1 MTLADRIAAARGDS
15 QPDLVLK
22 NATLINVLT
31 GEIYPTDIVIH
42 EGYIVALA
50 GGYVGKVNVDLGG
63 SYVCPGFIDAHV
75 HIESSLCTPPEFAR
89 VLAAHGVTS
98 AVTDPHEIANVYG
111 VDGIRYMLEKAKGAP
126 INLFVMASSC
136 VPATTMETNG
146 AAVEA
151 VDLAPLL
158 DNPWVLGLAEMMNYP
173 GVIYR
178 DEGILDKLDLF
189 SGRVLDGHSPSVTG
203 RELQAYAAA
212 GIMSDHECTTPEEAL
227 EKMRLG
233 LTLFIREGTTTRN
246 LLPLLPVIN
255 DDTWPR
261 ICFCTDDRQPASL
274 MDEGSIDFMVRTA
287 IANGIDP
294 MTAIRIATIN
304 TANYF
309 RLYDRGAV
317 APGRRADLV
326 VFSSMNDLHADRVYR
341 DGVLIAQDGEC
352 IAPFAEPRPYAI
364 RASMNVK
371 PGLLDFCI
379 PARGEQIRVI
389 GAIGDQVVTGH
400 RLMPA
405 NVEGGEAVVDLE
417 RDLLKIATIERHH
430 ASGKIGLGFITGF
443 GLQRGAIAGSVGHD
457 HHNLIV
463 IGADDASMAHAAQ
476 IVIDMGGGLAA
487 VDDNRVLGTLA
498 LPVAG
503 LMTDTPMDEVRQRYD
518 ALIAAAQS
526 LGSTMPDPFM
536 AMSFMGLEVI
546 PSLKLTDL
554 GLVDVEAFQLVDLF
568 VEDGAHD

>member
-1 MTLADRIAAARGDS
+1 MTLADRIAAARGDV

-31 GEIYPTDIVIH
+31 GDIYPTDIVIH

-50 GGYVGKVNVDLGG
+50 GGYVGVDHVDLGG
-63 SYVCPGFIDAHV
+63 RYVCPGFIDAHV

-89 VLAAHGVTS
+89 VLAAHGVTT

-111 VDGIRYMLEKAKGAP
+111 VDGIRYMLDKADGAP

-151 VDLAPLL
+151 ADLAPLL
-158 DNPWVLGLAEMMNYP
+158 SDPRVLGLAEMMNYP
-173 GVIYR
+173 GVIHR

-189 SGRVLDGHSPSVTG
+189 DGRVLDGHSPSVTG
-203 RELQAYAAA
+203 RDLQAYAAA
-212 GIMSDHECTTPEEAL
+212 GVMSDHECTTPEEAL
-227 EKMRLG
+227 EKLRLG
-233 LTLFIREGTTTRN
+233 MMLFIREGTTTRN

-287 IANGIDP
+287 IAHGVDP

-304 TANYF
+304 TAHYF

-326 VFSSMNDLHADRVYR
+326 VFSSMNDLRPDYVYR
-341 DGVLIAQDGEC
+341 DGKLIAQDGEC
-352 IAPFAEPRPYAI
+352 VADFAAPRLQPARP
-364 RASMNVK
+364 SMNVK
-371 PGLLDFCI
+371 PGLLDFRI
-379 PARGEQIRVI
+379 PARGTSVRVI
-389 GAIGDQVVTGH
+389 GAVGDQVVTEH
-400 RLMPA
+400 R
-405 NVEGGEAVVDLE
+405 VETARVADGEAVVDLE

-430 ASGKIGLGFITGF
+430 ASGTIGLGFISGF
-443 GLQRGAIAGSVGHD
+443 GLKRGAIAGSVGHD

-487 VDDNRVLGTLA
+487 VADNRVLGTLA

-503 LMTDTPMDEVRQRYD
+503 LMTDAPMPEVRQRYD

-546 PSLKLTDL
+546 PSLKLTDM
-554 GLVDVEAFQLVDLF
+554 GLVDVEAFQRVDLF
-568 VEDGAHD
+568 VEDAAYE

>member
-1 MTLADRIAAARGDS
+1 MTLAGRIAAAHGDS
-15 QPDLVLK
+15 QPDLVLH
-22 NATLINVLT
+22 NATLVNVLT
-31 GEIYPTDIVIH
+31 GEIYPADIVIH

-50 GGYVGKVNVDLGG
+50 DGYTGRENVDLGG

-89 VLAAHGVTS
+89 ALAAHGVTT
-98 AVTDPHEIANVYG
+98 AITDPHEISNVYG
-111 VDGIRYMLEKAKGAP
+111 ADGIRYMLEKAKGAP
-126 INLFVMASSC
+126 VDLFVMASSC
-136 VPATTMETNG
+136 VPATHMETSG
-146 AAVEA
+146 AAIEA
-151 VDLAPLL
+151 ADLAPLL

-173 GVIYR
+173 GVIHR
-178 DEGILDKLDLF
+178 DEGILDKLETF
-189 SGRVLDGHSPSVTG
+189 SGRVIDGHIPAVTG
-203 RELQAYAAA
+203 RDLQAYVAA

-227 EKMRLG
+227 EKLRLG
-233 LTLFIREGTTTRN
+233 MMLLIREGTATRN
-246 LLPLLPVIN
+246 LLPLLPIIN

-274 MDEGSIDFMVRTA
+274 MDEGSIDFMVRQA
-287 IANGIDP
+287 IAHGIDP

-317 APGRRADLV
+317 VPGRRADLV
-326 VFSSMNDLHADRVYR
+326 VFSSLNDLRVDRVYR
-341 DGVLIAQDGEC
+341 KGVLIAEDGVC
-352 IAPFAEPRPYAI
+352 IAPPAPPRAVANRP
-364 RASMNVK
+364 SMNVK
-371 PGLLDFCI
+371 PGALDFRI
-379 PARGEQIRVI
+379 PARGERIRVI
-389 GAIGDQVVTGH
+389 GAPPDQVVTEH
-400 RLMPA
+400 RIERA
-405 NVEGGEAVVDLE
+405 TIVSGEAVADVS

-430 ASGKIGLGFITGF
+430 ASGQIGLGFITGF

-476 IVIDMGGGLAA
+476 VVIGMGGGLAV
-487 VDDNRVLGTLA
+487 VDGDRTLGILP

-503 LMTDTPMDEVRQRYD
+503 LMTDAPMDTVRRDYD
-518 ALIAAAQS
+518 ALIMAARS
-526 LGSTMPDPFM
+526 LGSDMPDPFM
-536 AMSFMGLEVI
+536 TMSFMGLEVI

-568 VEDGAHD
+568 TEG

>member
-1 MTLADRIAAARGDS
+1 MTLADRIAAAHGDS
-15 QPDLVLK
+15 QPDLVLH
-22 NATLINVLT
+22 NATLVNVLT

-50 GGYVGKVNVDLGG
+50 GGYRGRENVDLGG

-89 VLAAHGVTS
+89 MLAAHGVTT
-98 AVTDPHEIANVYG
+98 AVTDPHEISNVYG

-126 INLFVMASSC
+126 IDLFVMASSC
-136 VPATTMETNG
+136 VPATHMETNG

-151 VDLAPLL
+151 DDLAPLL
-158 DNPWVLGLAEMMNYP
+158 SNPWVLGLAEMMNYP
-173 GVIYR
+173 GVIFR

-189 SGRVLDGHSPSVTG
+189 AGRVLDGHSPSVTG

-212 GIMSDHECTTPEEAL
+212 GIMSDHECTTPGEAL
-227 EKMRLG
+227 EKLRLG

-287 IANGIDP
+287 IAHGIDP

-317 APGRRADLV
+317 VPGRRADLV
-326 VFSSMNDLHADRVYR
+326 VFSSLNDLYADCVYR
-341 DGVLIAQDGEC
+341 GGVLIAQDGEC
-352 IAPFAEPRPYAI
+352 VAEFSHARPSAA
-364 RASMNVK
+364 RPSMNVK
-371 PGLLDFCI
+371 PGLLDFGI

-400 RLMPA
+400 YILPA
-405 NVEGGEAVVDLE
+405 RIVDGEAVVDLE

-430 ASGKIGLGFITGF
+430 ASGTIGLGFINGF
-443 GLQRGAIAGSVGHD
+443 GLKRGAIAGSVGHD

-463 IGADDASMAHAAQ
+463 IGADDANMAHAAQ
-476 IVIDMGGGLAA
+476 VVIDMGGGLAA
-487 VDDNRVLGTLA
+487 VADGRVLGTLA

-503 LMTDTPMDEVRQRYD
+503 LMTDAPMDEVRGRYD

-526 LGSTMPDPFM
+526 LGSSMPDPFM

-568 VEDGAHD
+568 VAEGAR

>member
-1 MTLADRIAAARGDS
+1 MTLADRIAAARGDV

-42 EGYIVALA
+42 DGYIVALA
-50 GGYVGKVNVDLGG
+50 VGYVGVDNVDLGG

-89 VLAAHGVTS
+89 VLAAHGVTT

-111 VDGIRYMLEKAKGAP
+111 VDGIRYMLDKAEGAP

-136 VPATTMETNG
+136 VPATAMETNG

-151 VDLAPLL
+151 AELAPLL
-158 DNPWVLGLAEMMNYP
+158 GDPRVLGLAEMMNYP
-173 GVIYR
+173 GVVHR

-189 SGRVLDGHSPSVTG
+189 AGRVLDGHSPSVTG
-203 RELQAYAAA
+203 RDLQAYAAA

-227 EKMRLG
+227 EKLRLG

-287 IANGIDP
+287 IAHGVDP

-341 DGVLIAQDGEC
+341 DGHLIAQDGEC
-352 IAPFAEPRPYAI
+352 VADFAAPRTQPARP
-364 RASMNVK
+364 SMNVK
-371 PGLLDFCI
+371 PGLLDFRI
-379 PARGEQIRVI
+379 PARGEHMRVI
-389 GAIGDQVVTGH
+389 GAVGDQVVTEH
-400 RLMPA
+400 WMET
-405 NVEGGEAVVDLE
+405 VKVVDGEAVVDLE

-430 ASGKIGLGFITGF
+430 ASGNIGLGFISGF
-443 GLQRGAIAGSVGHD
+443 GLKRGAIAGSVGHD

-503 LMTDTPMDEVRQRYD
+503 LMTDAPMPEVRQRYD

-546 PSLKLTDL
+546 PKLKLTDL
-554 GLVDVEAFQLVDLF
+554 GLVDVDSFEIVDLF
-568 VEDGAHD
+568 D